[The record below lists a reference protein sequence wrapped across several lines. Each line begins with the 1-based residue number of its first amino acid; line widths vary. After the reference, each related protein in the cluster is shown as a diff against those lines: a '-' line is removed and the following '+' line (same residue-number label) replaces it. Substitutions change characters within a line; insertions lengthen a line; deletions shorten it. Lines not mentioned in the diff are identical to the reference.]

1 MVMLHAASK
10 FTSDKSVLKQ
20 IYYSRIR
27 CKLDQSSVVWNSS
40 LTQKNVSDLERV
52 QKAALRI
59 IYGKNYE
66 SYSNTLK
73 ELGMVSLAERRDTL
87 CLKFAKK
94 SIKVENFG
102 HLFPINSK
110 RHDMQTRH
118 SDILKINKGY
128 SKRYMQSAIPSM
140 QRILN
145 RDKQKQVEA
154 LKQISKVF
162 VSPTN
167 FAL

>member
-1 MVMLHAASK
+1 MRS
-10 FTSDKSVLKQ
+10 
-20 IYYSRIR
+20 
-27 CKLDQSSVVWNSS
+27 
-40 LTQKNVSDLERV
+40 
-52 QKAALRI
+52 
-59 IYGKNYE
+59 IYGKKYE
-66 SYSNTLK
+66 SYTNPPK
-73 ELGMVSLAERRDTL
+73 ELGMVSLAERRDIL

-94 SIKVENFG
+94 SLKVENFG
-102 HLFPINSK
+102 HLFPVSSK

-118 SDILKINKGY
+118 CDIYKINKGY

>member
-1 MVMLHAASK
+1 MLHAASK

-27 CKLDQSSVVWNSS
+27 CKLDQSAVVWSSS
-40 LTQKNVSDLERV
+40 LTQKNINDLERV
-52 QKAALRI
+52 QKPAMRI
-59 IYGKNYE
+59 IYGKSYE
-66 SYSNTLK
+66 SYSKTLK
-73 ELGMVSLAERRDTL
+73 ELGMVSLAERRDFL

-94 SIKVENFG
+94 SLKVENFG
-102 HLFPINSK
+102 RLLPISSK
-110 RHDMQTRH
+110 GHKMKTRH
-118 SDILKINKGY
+118 WY

-154 LKQISKVF
+154 LKQISVL
-162 VSPTN
+162 SPTN
-167 FAL
+167 FAC

>member
-1 MVMLHAASK
+1 MLHAASK

-27 CKLDQSSVVWNSS
+27 CKLDQSAVVWNSS
-40 LTQKNVSDLERV
+40 LTQKNVKDLERV
-52 QKAALRI
+52 QKAAVRI
-59 IYGKNYE
+59 IYGKTYE

-73 ELGMVSLAERRDTL
+73 ELGMVNLAERRDIL

-94 SIKVENFG
+94 SLKIENFG

-110 RHDMQTRH
+110 RHDMKTRH
-118 SDILKINKGY
+118 CDIYKINKGH

-140 QRILN
+140 QKILN
-145 RDKQKQVEA
+145 RDKQKQVDA
-154 LKQISKVF
+154 LKQISKVI

-167 FAL
+167 FAC